1 MDNCELFISMDCY
14 EGETLKDKICIS
26 RLNIDEALDISLKI
40 CEGLKKTHQNNII
53 HHWQQ
58 DIIRHQELKSIAE
71 ELLRRN

>member
-53 HHWQQ
+53 HR
-58 DIIRHQELKSIAE
+58 DII
-71 ELLRRN
+71 LRICVRIEGIKRAIIF